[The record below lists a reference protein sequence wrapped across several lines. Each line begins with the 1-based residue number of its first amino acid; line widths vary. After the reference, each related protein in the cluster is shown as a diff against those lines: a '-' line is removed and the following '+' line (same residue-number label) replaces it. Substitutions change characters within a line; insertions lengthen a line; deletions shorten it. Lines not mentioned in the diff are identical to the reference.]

1 MLGLG
6 HNMPQFI
13 PSAWRVVGTALPS
26 DKVRQNEPFTKFSQ
40 FCDVVEVAIIHKNL
54 AKFGYKTHKI

>member
-1 MLGLG
+1 
-6 HNMPQFI
+6 MPQFI